1 MYLHAKT
8 NFILYLRLRS
18 RSKLRRLTLM
28 CVSFSSTVR
37 ALTGRSWR
45 STHRR
50 WSIFLCW
57 TSRCQTLGRATSSLA
72 LKWDL
77 SVSKDK
83 HKHTENNTCK
93 HSHAHTHMHLERHYY
108 DKPTCP
114 VICKLTCKW
123 YKSHIPTQTHTLVY
137 AEAVVRHTH
146 SLSCTAGESDIP
158 QQVKDDQKEKR
169 RKVRKTCEEE
179 ETSTGSVTVRKKPG
193 GRQQQEADLRWRASR
208 QPEAWH
214 PWLQPPLSLLSS
226 PRWHSFHSHSSFLLY
241 LPLSILTKS
250 VTVSFC
256 FYVHTAGSMTDVL
269 LPDDESF
276 QLFLPLDIKSF
287 KPKLWSQAKV
297 CEYSED

>member
-37 ALTGRSWR
+37 ALTGQSWR

-93 HSHAHTHMHLERHYY
+93 HSHAHTRMHLERHYY

-137 AEAVVRHTH
+137 AEAVVRQTH

-214 PWLQPPLSLLSS
+214 PWLQPPPFHSSLLPADTLFIPTHPFCSTSPSPSS
-226 PRWHSFHSHSSFLLY
+226 QKGSQSAFVSTFTLQAAWLTFFYLMMSHSSCSFL
-241 LPLSILTKS
+241 
-250 VTVSFC
+250 
-256 FYVHTAGSMTDVL
+256 
-269 LPDDESF
+269 
-276 QLFLPLDIKSF
+276 
-287 KPKLWSQAKV
+287 
-297 CEYSED
+297 

>member
-1 MYLHAKT
+1 MYLHPKT

-93 HSHAHTHMHLERHYY
+93 HSHAHTRMHLERHYY

-123 YKSHIPTQTHTLVY
+123 YKSHIPTQTHTCVRRSCCETNTLALVHSWGK
-137 AEAVVRHTH
+137 RHPPA
-146 SLSCTAGESDIP
+146 SKGRPKRKEEKSKKNLWRGGNINGERD
-158 QQVKDDQKEKR
+158 
-169 RKVRKTCEEE
+169 CEEKTWRE
-179 ETSTGSVTVRKKPG
+179 ATTRSRPEMKSKP
-193 GRQQQEADLRWRASR
+193 A
-208 QPEAWH
+208 AWGLT
-214 PWLQPPLSLLSS
+214 PLTPAPPLSLLSS

-287 KPKLWSQAKV
+287 KPNLKSG
-297 CEYSED
+297 